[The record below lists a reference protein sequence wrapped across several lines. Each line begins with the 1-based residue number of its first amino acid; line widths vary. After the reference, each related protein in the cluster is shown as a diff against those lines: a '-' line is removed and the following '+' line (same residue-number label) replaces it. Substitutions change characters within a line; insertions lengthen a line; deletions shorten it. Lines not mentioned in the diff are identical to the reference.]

1 MASTSNAKPNKAGK
15 KTTTKWKKTRHELLI
30 HPYILKFETRESKL
44 HVMMNKLFDLADT
57 DMLLCDRDSGVN
69 DYSLNKKLADK
80 LDNVGKYIVGLSK
93 RCTDKANE
101 IREKIARAKD
111 KKINM

>member
-15 KTTTKWKKTRHELLI
+15 KRTTKWKKTRHEPLV

-44 HVMMNKLFDLADT
+44 HVMMNKLFDLANT

-80 LDNVGKYIVGLSK
+80 LDNVGKYLVGLSK
-93 RCTDKANE
+93 
-101 IREKIARAKD
+101 
-111 KKINM
+111 